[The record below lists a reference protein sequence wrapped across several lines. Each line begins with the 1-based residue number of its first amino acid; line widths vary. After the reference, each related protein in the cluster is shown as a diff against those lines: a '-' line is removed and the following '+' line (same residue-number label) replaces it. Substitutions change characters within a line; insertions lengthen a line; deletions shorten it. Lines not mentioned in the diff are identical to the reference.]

1 MDLTSVERDFKE
13 KVCSQVSLVREGLNR
28 YRVLNPFL
36 FDDGDHL
43 SIVMK
48 REKDEW
54 VLSDEGH
61 TYMHLSYDLDDA
73 DLQKGTRQKIIS
85 NVLSFFE
92 VLDRQGE
99 LVMPV
104 RDNLFGDTLLSFA
117 QALLKVFDV
126 GYLSRERVL
135 STFLEDFKVFMQ
147 EALPADRLTFDWS
160 DTVKDPKGMYKVD
173 CRVTNG
179 QAPLFVYALPNDDRV
194 RDATIAALQFEK
206 WGLPFHSLGIFED
219 QEAVNR
225 KVLARFTDVF
235 EKSYSNLGRN
245 KERISR
251 FLKEYAH

>member
-1 MDLTSVERDFKE
+1 MTARLSDQDVERRCGMDLTSVERDFKE
-13 KVCSQVSLVREGLNR
+13 KVCSQVNLVREGVNR

-48 REKDEW
+48 RENDEW

-104 RDNLFGDTLLSFA
+104 RDDLFGDTLFSFA

-126 GYLSRERVL
+126 GYLSRERVV
-135 STFLEDFKVFMQ
+135 STFLEDFKTFMQ
-147 EALPADRLTFDWS
+147 ETLPAGRLTFDWS
-160 DTVKDPKGMYKVD
+160 DAVKDPNGMYKVD
-173 CRVTNG
+173 CRVSNG
-179 QAPLFVYALPNDDRV
+179 QAPLFVQVDPSVKTRIGVGRQGLDR
-194 RDATIAALQFEK
+194 T
-206 WGLPFHSLGIFED
+206 
-219 QEAVNR
+219 AVHR
-225 KVLARFTDVF
+225 LSCWAIVEGGSTLA
-235 EKSYSNLGRN
+235 
-245 KERISR
+245 ERIP
-251 FLKEYAH
+251 FLPPTGRRPH